1 MGWDGKTP
9 RGRVAW
15 RLPDVGGCVGSCLN
29 SMRAHFMKVH
39 VKFVFLTPYTSHTLN
54 FGSASAHGSV
64 FKGEN
69 AKQNFAAHQCK
80 MGAEPLPAANL
91 D

>member
-1 MGWDGKTP
+1 M
-9 RGRVAW
+9 
-15 RLPDVGGCVGSCLN
+15 
-29 SMRAHFMKVH
+29 
-39 VKFVFLTPYTSHTLN
+39 TPYTSHTLN

-80 MGAEPLPAANL
+80 MGAELAEPLPSANL